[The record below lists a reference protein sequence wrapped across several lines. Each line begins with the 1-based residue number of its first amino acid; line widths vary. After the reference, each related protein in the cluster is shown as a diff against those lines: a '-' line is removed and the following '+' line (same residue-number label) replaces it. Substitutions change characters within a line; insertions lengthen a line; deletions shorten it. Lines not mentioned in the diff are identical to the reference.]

1 MENSEKTRARALLYM
16 GRLPNELDTEELNP
30 WQDDLYN
37 IVNTEKFTFTRK
49 NSIWKPYDENLT
61 PRQGNDFFVDVDD
74 SDATLYTNSDESI
87 SLGMSRFF

>member
-74 SDATLYTNSDESI
+74 SDATLYTN
-87 SLGMSRFF
+87 LTPFF